1 MCDIYLKFFLQNCV
15 YSKGYIDVVYKSSSQ
30 ENIPNINFLSNFNEL
45 LSKTTS
51 NNSLFTIILDDFNVR
66 SSSWWKKDKTTEGR
80 YTFGGTCILKQLSSA
95 CIRTHI
101 YLYYL
106 ILLIPVFI

>member
-1 MCDIYLKFFLQNCV
+1 MCDIYLKFFLQNFT

-66 SSSWWKKDKTTEGR
+66 SSSWWKKQQKTKQQKVGTHLEALVSSSNFHQPVSEPI
-80 YTFGGTCILKQLSSA
+80 YTSTTSF
-95 CIRTHI
+95 
-101 YLYYL
+101 
-106 ILLIPVFI
+106 F